1 VTESEPRHPPLVETS
16 GLGKHYGSVT
26 AVQNLSI
33 SVRRGEVYGFLGP
46 NGAGK
51 TTTLRMLF
59 GLIRPSS
66 GTATVLGEEPGS
78 PQGLRCVGTLVESPA
93 FYPYLS
99 GRDNLRVMARYC
111 EAPPSRVD
119 EVLEQVEL
127 AGRARD
133 KFKKYSLGMKQR
145 LGVAAALL
153 KDPELLILDEP
164 TNGLDPKGMADMRA
178 IIRRIGRGERTVL
191 LSSHLLG
198 EVEQVCDRVGVIQR
212 GQLVIEGTVGELRGS
227 GGILVRVE
235 PLERAREIASGLDGV
250 KGAQIRD
257 GMLAL
262 DADPNRAAEVNV
274 GLVSAGLR
282 VNELR
287 PVERSLEDV
296 FLELTGG
303 ETV

>member
-1 VTESEPRHPPLVETS
+1 
-16 GLGKHYGSVT
+16 
-26 AVQNLSI
+26 
-33 SVRRGEVYGFLGP
+33 
-46 NGAGK
+46 
-51 TTTLRMLF
+51 
-59 GLIRPSS
+59 
-66 GTATVLGEEPGS
+66 
-78 PQGLRCVGTLVESPA
+78 
-93 FYPYLS
+93 
-99 GRDNLRVMARYC
+99 
-111 EAPPSRVD
+111 
-119 EVLEQVEL
+119 
-127 AGRARD
+127 
-133 KFKKYSLGMKQR
+133 MKQR

-282 VNELR
+282 
-287 PVERSLEDV
+287 S
-296 FLELTGG
+296 TS
-303 ETV
+303 